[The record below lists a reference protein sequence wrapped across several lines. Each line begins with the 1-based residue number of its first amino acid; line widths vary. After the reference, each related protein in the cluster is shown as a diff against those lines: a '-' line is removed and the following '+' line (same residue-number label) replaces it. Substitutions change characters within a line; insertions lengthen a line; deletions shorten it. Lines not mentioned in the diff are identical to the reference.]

1 MRCDQSKASKISQQS
16 DWLSKLEKGM
26 DCPCSLFVHAAGIS
40 SDEEYNYSGKAMT
53 SNFKSSKETAS
64 WLMALARIH
73 IDEGE
78 LGKAETVYND
88 ALLLAQKTYGI
99 ESGLTMLV
107 LKDLKAFYLLTNQ
120 SEKLFEIEN
129 SITNHKRF
137 IN

>member
-1 MRCDQSKASKISQQS
+1 MIS
-16 DWLSKLEKGM
+16 D
-26 DCPCSLFVHAAGIS
+26 
-40 SDEEYNYSGKAMT
+40 
-53 SNFKSSKETAS
+53 FKSSKETAS
-64 WLMALARIH
+64 WLVALARIH
-73 IDEGE
+73 IDDGE

-120 SEKLFEIEN
+120 SEKVCEIEN
-129 SITNHKRF
+129 SIMNHKRF